1 MAGLILRRVFAL
13 IPILLIVSFGVFMLS
28 ELVPG
33 DPAVTLAG
41 GDSATPERIAEIRD
55 QLGFDE
61 PLLQRYGSWLADA
74 ARFDFGRSVFAGESS
89 PTVMQDIWSRL
100 PVTLSIVGAGV
111 TFSALIGVPLGV
123 LAGLRPGSLLDRVS
137 STSIM
142 VGLAIPNFLL
152 ALLLVWAF
160 AIQFRW
166 FPSIGFTPFTESPFE
181 WLKSILLPGLA
192 LGMVAAA
199 SVGRQVRAA
208 LVEVV
213 YSNYVRTAW
222 AKGCSPMRAI
232 GKHALKN
239 AAIPAVTVLGLQI
252 SALIGGAVLVEQI
265 FSLPGIG
272 TYLLRALTNSDV
284 PVIQGVVVFFV
295 FTYVAVNLLVD
306 ISYGL
311 LNPKVRV
318 S

>member
-1 MAGLILRRVFAL
+1 MAGLILRRLFAL

-41 GDSATPERIAEIRD
+41 GDRATPERIAAIRE
-55 QLGFDE
+55 QLGLE
-61 PLLQRYGSWLADA
+61 QPLLQRYGSWLADA
-74 ARFDFGRSVFAGESS
+74 VRFDFGRSIYGGETG
-89 PTVMQDIWSRL
+89 PTVIEDIWRRL
-100 PVTLSIVGAGV
+100 PVTLSIVAAGV
-111 TFSALIGVPLGV
+111 TFSTLIGVPLGV
-123 LAGLRPGSLLDRVS
+123 LAGLRPGSLLDRLC

-160 AIQFRW
+160 AIRFRW
-166 FPSIGFTPFTESPFE
+166 FPSIGFTPLTESPFE

-192 LGMVAAA
+192 LGMAAAA

-272 TYLLRALTNSDV
+272 TYMLRALTNSDV
-284 PVIQGVVVFFV
+284 PIIQGVVVFFV
-295 FTYVAVNLLVD
+295 LTHVVVNLIVD